1 MSTIDLNKLKHKLDK
16 SNILIL
22 EYYLIEDKCAMIKAY
37 MYDINQF
44 LIIYIPTKIRSEI
57 KIKKDVYELKTLDN
71 VLDEEEYANYDELNI
86 NYVNNKE
93 IDSYKKL
100 SEKYN
105 KKISLNGDGT
115 EKYEKRITR
124 QIKRLNIPF
133 SKLDYTIGIQ
143 NKKILAL
150 NFEEINLFYIKNF
163 SKDIKCY
170 MYIINIKDLI
180 DNITDVHYEID
191 NINRQFFKI
200 ISDIMETNLT
210 ELGYQIY
217 IEKYKKRNLEYF
229 NYKDGFKIIID
240 KINDEE
246 KNEIKKYKNLFLS
259 ETSQIRKNTLENEY
273 ENLIMSFFNKKMENI
288 YSMIDKTY
296 IFQIFFL
303 LLEEISFDNFIMIKR
318 TNLNF
323 DKLKA
328 LFE

>member
-1 MSTIDLNKLKHKLDK
+1 MSTIDLDKLKHKLDK

-57 KIKKDVYELKTLDN
+57 KIKKDVYELKTLDD

-86 NYVNNKE
+86 NYVNDKE

-150 NFEEINLFYIKNF
+150 KFEEINLFYIKNF

-191 NINRQFFKI
+191 NINRQFYKI

-210 ELGYQIY
+210 ELKYQMY
-217 IEKYKKRNLEYF
+217 IEKYKKKNLEYF
-229 NYKDGFKIIID
+229 NYKDSFKLIIN

-246 KNEIKKYKNLFLS
+246 KNESKKYKNLFLS

-273 ENLIMSFFNKKMENI
+273 EKLIMSIFNKKMENI

-318 TNLNF
+318 TELNF

>member
-1 MSTIDLNKLKHKLDK
+1 MSTIDLDKLKHKLDK

-57 KIKKDVYELKTLDN
+57 KIKKDVYELKTLDD

-86 NYVNNKE
+86 NYVNDKE

-150 NFEEINLFYIKNF
+150 KFEEINLFYIKNF

-191 NINRQFFKI
+191 NINRQFYKI

-210 ELGYQIY
+210 ELKYQMY
-217 IEKYKKRNLEYF
+217 IEKYKKKNLEYF
-229 NYKDGFKIIID
+229 NYKDSFKLIIN

-246 KNEIKKYKNLFLS
+246 KNESKKYKNLFLI

-273 ENLIMSFFNKKMENI
+273 EKLIMSIFNKKMENI

-318 TNLNF
+318 TELNF